1 MVTRKAASRKKTKKK
16 KASAKKSST
25 SAKKLSSR
33 VKLARSGKGAKSTAK
48 KVVANTSKR
57 QKASRRGDEDVT
69 TVRLEPRGP
78 SADVLSGDAQGL
90 SEADDVSSESVEEL
104 VSEGQAFEAGLV
116 SGVEDAPTPDRS
128 EIKTREVLEDDVPS
142 EYDDQDRP

>member
-1 MVTRKAASRKKTKKK
+1 M
-16 KASAKKSST
+16 SAKKRSS
-25 SAKKLSSR
+25 K
-33 VKLARSGKGAKSTAK
+33 VKPARSSKVAKGTAK
-48 KVVANTSKR
+48 KVVAKASKR
-57 QKASRRGDEDVT
+57 RKVARRRNEDVT

-78 SADVLSGDAQGL
+78 GADVLSGDAQGL
-90 SEADDVSSESVEEL
+90 SELDDVSSESVEEL

-128 EIKTREVLEDDVPS
+128 EIKTREVPEDDVPS